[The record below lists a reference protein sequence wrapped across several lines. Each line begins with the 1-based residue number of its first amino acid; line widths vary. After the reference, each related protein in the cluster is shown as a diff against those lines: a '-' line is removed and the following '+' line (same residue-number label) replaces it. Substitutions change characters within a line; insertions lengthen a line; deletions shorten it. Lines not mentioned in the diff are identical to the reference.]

1 MVEWRYREPK
11 KETPYESVQ
20 DLAVCKSYLAE
31 AHRLC
36 LKLDP
41 IKLEQCDKALLKEI
55 KQYLTGH
62 IKVRE

>member
-11 KETPYESVQ
+11 KEAPVQ

-36 LKLDP
+36 LKLDW
-41 IKLEQCDKALLKEI
+41 IQLEQCDKALLKEI